1 MVNVVWY
8 NRVTQCD
15 SRWGEHAISP
25 NINLFFPR
33 APNVVGV
40 PVLQRDSTRGRMP
53 NIVNSE
59 AQVVLAAK
67 FVCEQM
73 AQWLDERNVW
83 T

>member
-1 MVNVVWY
+1 
-8 NRVTQCD
+8 
-15 SRWGEHAISP
+15 
-25 NINLFFPR
+25 
-33 APNVVGV
+33 
-40 PVLQRDSTRGRMP
+40 MP